1 MLKVLLLFVLLIAG
15 IVVGP
20 MIAGHQGYVLIQ
32 TDNYN
37 IETSV
42 TGLAIILILAMVVL
56 FAIEWLL
63 RRIFRTGAH
72 TRGWFVGR
80 KRRRARKQTEQ
91 ALLKLAEGDYQ
102 QVEKLMAKNA
112 DHAEQPVVNYLLA
125 AEAAQQ
131 RGDEAR
137 ANQHLERAAELAG
150 NDTIPVEITRVRLQ
164 LARNENHAARHGVD
178 KLLEVTPRHP
188 EVLRLAEQA
197 YIRTGA
203 WSSLLDIIPSMA
215 KAHVG
220 DEEHRAMLE
229 QQAWIGL
236 MDQARADN
244 GSEGLRNWWKN
255 QSRKTRHQV
264 ALQVAMAEH
273 LIECDDHDTAQQI
286 IIDGLKRQYDDRLL
300 LPIPRLKTNNPEQ
313 LEKVLRQQNQKR
325 RRSPAVVEHT
335 GPVTDE
341 ARRMAGSIARLPRSA
356 ETTSGRLRL
365 RMACRRAGQTAQ
377 AGRSCSDASRRFDVN
392 VAEQPTTVVPSHPG
406 ASTSGAFLTH
416 KKTPAL
422 ITEQALKQVCM
433 TTSGCFTQRCVHGV

>member
-1 MLKVLLLFVLLIAG
+1 MLKILLLFALLLAG

-42 TGLAIILILAMVVL
+42 TGLAIIMILTMVVL

-137 ANQHLERAAELAG
+137 ANQHLERATELAG
-150 NDTIPVEITRVRLQ
+150 DDLIPVEITRVRLQ
-164 LARNENHAARHGVD
+164 LARNENHAARHGID
-178 KLLEVTPRHP
+178 KLLEITPRHP

-203 WSSLLDIIPSMA
+203 WNSLLDILPSMA
-215 KAHVG
+215 KANVS
-220 DEEHRAMLE
+220 DEEHRTELE
-229 QQAWIGL
+229 QLAWIGL
-236 MDQARADN
+236 MDKTLADG
-244 GSEGLRNWWKN
+244 GSEGLRDWWKSQN
-255 QSRKTRHQV
+255 RKTRSQV
-264 ALQVAMAEH
+264 ALQVAMANR
-273 LIECDDHDTAQQI
+273 LIESDDHDTAQQI
-286 IIDGLKRQYDDRLL
+286 IIEGLKKHYDDRLVM
-300 LPIPRLKTNNPEQ
+300 PIPRLKTNNPEQ
-313 LEKVLRQQNQKR
+313 LEKVLRQQIKTVGDRPLLWSTLGQSLMR
-325 RRSPAVVEHT
+325 HGEWQ
-335 GPVTDE
+335 E
-341 ARRMAGSIARLPRSA
+341 ASIAF
-356 ETTSGRLRL
+356 
-365 RMACRRAGQTAQ
+365 RA
-377 AGRSCSDASRRFDVN
+377 
-392 VAEQPTTVVPSHPG
+392 
-406 ASTSGAFLTH
+406 
-416 KKTPAL
+416 
-422 ITEQALKQVCM
+422 ALKQRPDAFDYAWLADTLDRLHQPEEAATM
-433 TTSGCFTQRCVHGV
+433 RRDGLLLTLQNNPQQ

>member
-1 MLKVLLLFVLLIAG
+1 MLKILLLFALLIAG

-20 MIAGHQGYVLIQ
+20 IISGHQGYVLIQ

-42 TGLAIILILAMVVL
+42 TGLVIIMILTMVVL

-137 ANQHLERAAELAG
+137 ANQHLERATELAG
-150 NDTIPVEITRVRLQ
+150 DDLIPVEIARVRLQ
-164 LARNENHAARHGVD
+164 LARNENHAARHGID
-178 KLLEVTPRHP
+178 KLLEITPRHP

-197 YIRTGA
+197 YTRTGA
-203 WSSLLDIIPSMA
+203 WNSLLDILPSMA
-215 KAHVG
+215 KANVS
-220 DEEHRAMLE
+220 DEEHRTALE

-236 MDQARADN
+236 MDQTLADR
-244 GSEGLRNWWKN
+244 GSDGLREWWQN
-255 QSRKTRHQV
+255 QNRKTRSQV
-264 ALQVAMAEH
+264 SLQVAMASL
-273 LIECDDHDTAQQI
+273 LIESDDHDTAQQI
-286 IIDGLKRQYDDRLL
+286 IIDGLKKQYDDRLVTL
-300 LPIPRLKTNNPEQ
+300 IPRLKTNNPEQ
-313 LEKVLRQQNQKR
+313 LEKVLRQQIKSVGDRPLLWSTLGQSLMR
-325 RRSPAVVEHT
+325 HGEWQ
-335 GPVTDE
+335 E
-341 ARRMAGSIARLPRSA
+341 ASIAF
-356 ETTSGRLRL
+356 
-365 RMACRRAGQTAQ
+365 RA
-377 AGRSCSDASRRFDVN
+377 
-392 VAEQPTTVVPSHPG
+392 
-406 ASTSGAFLTH
+406 
-416 KKTPAL
+416 
-422 ITEQALKQVCM
+422 ALKQRPDAFDYAWLADTLDRM
-433 TTSGCFTQRCVHGV
+433 HQPEEAALMRRDGLLLTLQNNPQP

>member
-42 TGLAIILILAMVVL
+42 TGLVIILIVAMVVL

-102 QVEKLMAKNA
+102 QVEKLMSKNA

-150 NDTIPVEITRVRLQ
+150 NDTIPVEIARVRLQ
-164 LARNENHAARHGVD
+164 LARNENHAARHSID

-203 WSSLLDIIPSMA
+203 W
-215 KAHVG
+215 
-220 DEEHRAMLE
+220 RA
-229 QQAWIGL
+229 
-236 MDQARADN
+236 
-244 GSEGLRNWWKN
+244 WWKN
-255 QSRKTRHQV
+255 QNRKTRHQV

-273 LIECDDHDTAQQI
+273 LIECDDHDTAQQV
-286 IIDGLKRQYDDRLL
+286 IIDGLKRQYDDRLV

-313 LEKVLRQQNQKR
+313 IEKVLRQQIK
-325 RRSPAVVEHT
+325 AVGDRPLLWSTLGQSLMKHGEWQ
-335 GPVTDE
+335 E
-341 ARRMAGSIARLPRSA
+341 ATLAF
-356 ETTSGRLRL
+356 
-365 RMACRRAGQTAQ
+365 RA
-377 AGRSCSDASRRFDVN
+377 
-392 VAEQPTTVVPSHPG
+392 
-406 ASTSGAFLTH
+406 
-416 KKTPAL
+416 
-422 ITEQALKQVCM
+422 ALKQRPDAYDYAWLADALDRLHQPEEAATM
-433 TTSGCFTQRCVHGV
+433 RRDGLMLTLQNNNPPQ